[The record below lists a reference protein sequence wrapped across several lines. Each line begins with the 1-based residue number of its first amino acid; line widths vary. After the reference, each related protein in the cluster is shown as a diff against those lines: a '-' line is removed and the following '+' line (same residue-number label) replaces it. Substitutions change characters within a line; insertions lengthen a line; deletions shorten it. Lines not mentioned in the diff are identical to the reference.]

1 MFQIATIPR
10 LDLNT
15 ELFVVFVQEKFVKQR
30 TKSYADFPKEIRGAL
45 QMLFSL
51 RDFKGKL
58 FNNRVIYPEKENGVK
73 RILVVGTGEQIKL
86 SPDEFRNLG
95 KLVAEKQEELSVK
108 RVHLCLANMG
118 DFREDFIRYFSEGI
132 LFQKYRFEQFKSDKP
147 SKRKNSRFIFLCNR
161 KEYTPRFRQILLE
174 TESIMNGVHI
184 TRDLANQP
192 SNHLTPSA
200 LKDYVKRHF
209 KEVRNIHITILDETE
224 LRHKRFG
231 ALLSV
236 AKGSAEAPY
245 LIIIHYKPVKKTTK
259 KLVLV
264 GKGVTFDSG
273 GISIKPSA
281 NMEEM
286 KYDMC
291 GAAAVVGSMDV
302 IAHFKPKFEVIAM
315 IPAVENMPGGKASKP
330 GDVVTA
336 YNGKTIEIINTD
348 AEGRLI
354 LADTLAYAAKE
365 YKPKIML
372 DFATLT
378 GACVVA
384 LGDKTAGLFSN
395 SEKLTDLLKERGAFS
410 GDRVWPMPMDD
421 IYNKELES
429 DAADLK
435 NIGSRWGGAITAAKF
450 LEYFVNDITWAHIDM
465 AGTSYNVKNLDYLG
479 KGATGFG
486 TRLIGRSLKQ
496 LEKMI

>member
-30 TKSYADFPKEIRGAL
+30 TKSYADFPKEVRAPL
-45 QMLFSL
+45 QTLFDL

-58 FNNRVIYPEKENGVK
+58 FKNRIIYPEKGNGVK
-73 RILVVGTGEQIKL
+73 RILVVGIGDQNKL
-86 SPDEFRNLG
+86 SPEDFRNLG
-95 KLVAEKQEELSVK
+95 KLVADKQEELSVK

-118 DFREDFIRYFSEGI
+118 NFREDFIRCFSEGV
-132 LFQKYRFEQFKSDKP
+132 LFQKYHFEQYKSEKP
-147 SKRKNSRFIFLCNR
+147 SKRKSSRFIFLCNR

-174 TESIMNGVHI
+174 TESIMNGVAI

-192 SNHLTPSA
+192 SNHLTP
-200 LKDYVKRHF
+200 LDFKNYVVQHF
-209 KEVRNIHITILDETE
+209 KDTKNIQTTILEETE
-224 LRHKRFG
+224 MRQKKFG

-236 AKGSAEAPY
+236 AKGSVEPPY
-245 LIIIHYKPVKKTTK
+245 LIIMHYKPAKKTSK
-259 KLVLV
+259 KMVLV

-273 GISIKPSA
+273 GISIKPAA

-302 IAHFKPKFEVIAM
+302 ISQFKPKFEVIAL

-336 YNGKTIEIINTD
+336 FNGKTIEIINTD

-354 LADTLAYAAKE
+354 LADALAYAVKE
-365 YKPKIML
+365 YKPKVIL

-384 LGDKTAGLFSN
+384 LGDKMAGVFSN
-395 SEKLTDLLKERGAFS
+395 SDKLAQVLEERGAFS
-410 GDRVWPMPMDD
+410 GDLVWPMPMDD
-421 IYNKELES
+421 AYNKELES
-429 DAADLK
+429 DTADLK

-450 LEYFVNDITWAHIDM
+450 LEHFVDGITWAHIDM
-465 AGTSYNVKNLDYLG
+465 AGTSYDVKNKDYLG